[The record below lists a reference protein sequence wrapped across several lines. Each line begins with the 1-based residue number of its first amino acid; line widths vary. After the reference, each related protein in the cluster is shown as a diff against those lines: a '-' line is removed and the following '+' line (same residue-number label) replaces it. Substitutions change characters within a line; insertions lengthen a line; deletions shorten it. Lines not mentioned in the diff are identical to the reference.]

1 MDGLNK
7 RLAALIASQLPNEL
21 HEAMQVLSMAREI
34 VLCLEGDAVRQQL
47 EASQLSA
54 TGPTGLA
61 TLRVVAR
68 EGQPYRP
75 DKSNRA

>member
-21 HEAMQVLSMAREI
+21 HAAMQVLSMAREI
-34 VLCLEGDAVRQQL
+34 VLCLEGDAVRQRL
-47 EASQLSA
+47 EASQLSE
-54 TGPTGLA
+54 TGPIGPVA
-61 TLRVVAR
+61 LRVVAR
-68 EGQPYRP
+68 EGQPYRR